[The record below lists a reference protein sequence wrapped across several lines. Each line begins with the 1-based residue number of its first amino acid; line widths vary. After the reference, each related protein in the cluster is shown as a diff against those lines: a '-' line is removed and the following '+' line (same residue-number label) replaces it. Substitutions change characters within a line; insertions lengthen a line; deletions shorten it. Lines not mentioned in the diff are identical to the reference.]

1 MHSQNIV
8 HPAGWTAGQAGEDVL
23 KQSGFLNWI
32 TFPSFNSAHVTGDTA
47 QLNSWVSSQVL
58 NLWPLP
64 TSGAL
69 SIAQLF
75 SRLSASSLFSLQC
88 IYQFYPSLKV
98 ALLKRLLTIY
108 LFSACA
114 HISIFLCWACT
125 PQETR
130 GYLIPDSSSYKC
142 LTKAQLDGMS
152 NWLCYQHPPK
162 VGKYRGA
169 VSSTAYLYWP
179 GGHQEHSQH
188 QGMSNEKAYG

>member
-98 ALLKRLLTIY
+98 ALLKRLLSTCFQPVPIFP
-108 LFSACA
+108 FSCAELVHHRRPEDIWYQIPVHTNASQKLSLMACRTDFA
-114 HISIFLCWACT
+114 INTL
-125 PQETR
+125 QR
-130 GYLIPDSSSYKC
+130 
-142 LTKAQLDGMS
+142 
-152 NWLCYQHPPK
+152 
-162 VGKYRGA
+162 
-169 VSSTAYLYWP
+169 
-179 GGHQEHSQH
+179 
-188 QGMSNEKAYG
+188 